1 MIFYPPWAS
10 QRPAGHCCW
19 LGFRLGCHCSSA
31 VVEPCCKSTKSSS
44 RFGFGSFFLS
54 LRQQFPDF
62 GSGKNF
68 RSNRRLFSI
77 RKFTLLG
84 LADERERRWSHTVFF
99 FFPSFTRQSGFFV
112 SSSKVDNKSE
122 TQQKRTRNVAQCW
135 RMLKKKNKIKT
146 RGLLKVVMWSWSLLL
161 TNQSPDKFLSPYF
174 FQCSQTHEADSFY
187 CSAITATKLLDLRLY
202 SEENP
207 ETVPAFI
214 AWPWRHTALG
224 FSSRLA
230 WHLAVN
236 WIWH

>member
-1 MIFYPPWAS
+1 M
-10 QRPAGHCCW
+10 
-19 LGFRLGCHCSSA
+19 
-31 VVEPCCKSTKSSS
+31 
-44 RFGFGSFFLS
+44 
-54 LRQQFPDF
+54 
-62 GSGKNF
+62 
-68 RSNRRLFSI
+68 
-77 RKFTLLG
+77 
-84 LADERERRWSHTVFF
+84 DEREDEATLFSFF
-99 FFPSFTRQSGFFV
+99 FQVLHDKVV
-112 SSSKVDNKSE
+112 SSFLLLKLIISPKLSKREREMLLS
-122 TQQKRTRNVAQCW
+122 AGGCW
-135 RMLKKKNKIKT
+135 KKNKIKT